1 MKKTLKG
8 LIAATASVIS
18 TGALASNLENPLYMP
33 LEGDFYS
40 KTGIG
45 IMYKETD
52 HTEALVKKQ
61 ADGKTEFPVWR
72 FTEDFGYGI
81 TDRLDIHGR
90 LGYTKDGDINR
101 KGMHRG
107 RLGMTFRAMT
117 QDDAFVLDLYADAYL
132 SGLMPMKGTY
142 TKYGFNYKNYSNGR
156 WGVIGGA
163 RFGKTWDD
171 FTLAAHV
178 EMLQTF
184 GNHNNKI
191 KIDRDV
197 PVQVAPGVSMTM
209 AQLQFPEEISVD
221 LKSTREVTAGLDT
234 LYQFNAAWSS
244 GFGFEYVQHT
254 DNGVKGVHTAMPSQN
269 TQKVADGLVNKLA
282 DMDDGWDEFILKAS
296 VAYQMNDTIQWTL
309 FGEYTFDDAHIQS
322 QNGTDVKMELG
333 VRMNARF

>member
-45 IMYKETD
+45 IMYKKTD
-52 HTEALVKKQ
+52 HTEALVKKG

-90 LGYTKDGDINR
+90 LGYTYDGDINR

-132 SGLMPMKGTY
+132 SGVSPMKGTY

-171 FTLAAHV
+171 FTLAAHA
-178 EMLQTF
+178 ELLQTF
-184 GNHNNKI
+184 RNHNNKI
-191 KIDRDV
+191 AIDRDV
-197 PVQVAPGVSMTM
+197 PITGTPYNMGQI
-209 AQLQFPEEISVD
+209 QFPEEINVD
-221 LKSTREVTAGLDT
+221 LKGTREVTAGIDT

-244 GFGFEYVQHT
+244 GFGIEYVQHA
-254 DNGVKGVHTAMPSQN
+254 DNGVKAVHTAMPNATSEQ
-269 TQKVADGLVNKLA
+269 VASGLVAALE
-282 DMDDGWDEFILKAS
+282 DMNDGWDEFVLKAS

-322 QNGTDVKMELG
+322 QNGTDVKAELG
-333 VRMNARF
+333 VRLNARF

>member
-52 HTEALVKKQ
+52 HTAALVAKG

-90 LGYTKDGDINR
+90 LGYTYDGDINR

-132 SGLMPMKGTY
+132 SGVTPMKGSY
-142 TKYGFNYKNYSNGR
+142 TPTGFNYKNYSNGR

-171 FTLAAHV
+171 FTLAAHA

-184 GNHNNKI
+184 GNHNNEI
-191 KIDRDV
+191 KIEV
-197 PVQVAPGVSMTM
+197 PALLGAPVN
-209 AQLQFPEEISVD
+209 FPSEISVD

-244 GFGFEYVQHT
+244 GFGFEYVQHA
-254 DNGVKGVHTAMPSQN
+254 DNGVKGVHTAMPN
-269 TQKVADGLVNKLA
+269 TIAAGVANDLVA
-282 DMDDGWDEFILKAS
+282 AMEDMNDGWDEFILKAS
-296 VAYQMNDTIQWTL
+296 VAYQMNDSIQWTL
-309 FGEYTFDDAHIQS
+309 FGEYTFDDSHIQS

>member
-33 LEGDFYS
+33 LEGEFYS

-52 HTEALVKKQ
+52 HTAALVAKG

-107 RLGMTFRAMT
+107 RLGMTYRAMT
-117 QDDAFVLDLYADAYL
+117 QDDTFVLDLYADAYM
-132 SGLMPMKGTY
+132 SGVTPMKGIYKTD
-142 TKYGFNYKNYSNGR
+142 GFTYKNYSNGR

-197 PVQVAPGVSMTM
+197 PVEVAPGVSMTM

-296 VAYQMNDTIQWTL
+296 VSYQMTDAVQLTV
-309 FGEYTFDDAHIQS
+309 FGEYTFDDSHTQS
-322 QNGTDVKMELG
+322 QNGTDVKAELG
-333 VRMNARF
+333 VRLNARF

>member
-1 MKKTLKG
+1 MKKTLKH
-8 LIAATASVIS
+8 LVAVAASVVS

-33 LEGDFYS
+33 LEGEFYS
-40 KTGIG
+40 KTGAAV
-45 IMYKETD
+45 MYKETD
-52 HTEALVKKQ
+52 HTAALVAKG

-117 QDDAFVLDLYADAYL
+117 EDDSFILDLYADAYM
-132 SGLMPMKGTY
+132 SGVTPMKGTY

-156 WGVIGGA
+156 WGIIGGA

-197 PVQVAPGVSMTM
+197 PVTGTPYTM
-209 AQLQFPEEISVD
+209 GQIGFPEEINVD

-254 DNGVKGVHTAMPSQN
+254 DNGVKGVHTAMPNATSEQ
-269 TQKVADGLVNKLA
+269 VAAGLVQKLA

-309 FGEYTFDDAHIQS
+309 FGEYTFDDDHIQS
-322 QNGTDVKMELG
+322 QNGTDVKAELG

>member
-1 MKKTLKG
+1 MKKSLKH
-8 LIAATASVIS
+8 LVAVAASVVS
-18 TGALASNLENPLYMP
+18 TGAMASNLENPLYMP

-52 HTEALVKKQ
+52 HTAALVAKG

-81 TDRLDIHGR
+81 TDRLDIHAR

-107 RLGMTFRAMT
+107 RIGMTYRAMT
-117 QDDAFVLDLYADAYL
+117 QDDTFVLDLYADAYL
-132 SGLMPMKGTY
+132 SGAMPMKGTY
-142 TKYGFNYKNYSNGR
+142 KTNGFTYKNYSNGR

-191 KIDRDV
+191 KIEHPALLANGFAD
-197 PVQVAPGVSMTM
+197 
-209 AQLQFPEEISVD
+209 EISVD

-234 LYQFNAAWSS
+234 LYQFNAVWSS
-244 GFGFEYVQHT
+244 GFGFEYVQHS
-254 DNGVKGVHTAMPSQN
+254 DNGVKGIHTDMPNLTAMGKGIAN
-269 TQKVADGLVNKLA
+269 TLVNTLD
-282 DMDDGWDEFILKAS
+282 DMDDGWDEFILKANVS
-296 VAYQMNDTIQWTL
+296 YQMTDAIQLTL
-309 FGEYTFDDAHIQS
+309 FGEYTFDDSHIQS

>member
-1 MKKTLKG
+1 MKKSLKH
-8 LIAATASVIS
+8 LVAVAASVVS
-18 TGALASNLENPLYMP
+18 TGAMASNLENPLYMP

-52 HTEALVKKQ
+52 HTAALVAKG

-81 TDRLDIHGR
+81 TDRLDIHAR

-107 RLGMTFRAMT
+107 RIGMTYRAMT
-117 QDDAFVLDLYADAYL
+117 EDDTFVLDLYADAYL
-132 SGLMPMKGTY
+132 SGAMPMKGTY

-191 KIDRDV
+191 AIDRDV
-197 PVQVAPGVSMTM
+197 PVSATATM
-209 AQLQFPEEISVD
+209 GLIGFPEEINVD

-234 LYQFNAAWSS
+234 LYQFNAVWSS
-244 GFGFEYVQHT
+244 GFGFEYVQHS
-254 DNGVKGVHTAMPSQN
+254 DNGVKGVHTAMPNATAEQ
-269 TQKVADGLVNKLA
+269 VAKGLVAALD
-282 DMDDGWDEFILKAS
+282 DMDDGWDEFILKANVS
-296 VAYQMNDTIQWTL
+296 YQMTDAIQLTL
-309 FGEYTFDDAHIQS
+309 FGEYTFDDSHIQS

-333 VRMNARF
+333 VRLNARF